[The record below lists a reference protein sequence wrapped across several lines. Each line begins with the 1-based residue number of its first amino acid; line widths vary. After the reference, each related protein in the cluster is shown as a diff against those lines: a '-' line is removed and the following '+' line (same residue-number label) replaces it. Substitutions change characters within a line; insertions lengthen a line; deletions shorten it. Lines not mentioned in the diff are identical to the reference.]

1 MPIARLFVRT
11 FQPGWL
17 IVKLQEEASSR
28 APTGTAS
35 SPEPGKGNFGPRAES
50 FHDEFRQDLLN
61 SFTEWLSQAREAAAN
76 NDDLGVE
83 EVYDM

>member
-17 IVKLQEEASSR
+17 IVKLQEEASSK

-35 SPEPGKGNFGPRAES
+35 SWSPARAILGPGRKASMMNFGKTCSIP
-50 FHDEFRQDLLN
+50 
-61 SFTEWLSQAREAAAN
+61 
-76 NDDLGVE
+76 
-83 EVYDM
+83 